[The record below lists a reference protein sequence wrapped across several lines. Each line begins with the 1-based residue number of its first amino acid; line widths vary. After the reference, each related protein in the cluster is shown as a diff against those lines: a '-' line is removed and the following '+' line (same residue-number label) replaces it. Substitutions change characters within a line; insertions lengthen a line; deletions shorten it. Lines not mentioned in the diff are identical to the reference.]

1 MASNRNGMEWSRRN
15 SPVQVEGGNLGVVAL
30 IVREVEVVGQR
41 LLLPRKP
48 VEMQIANERDQ
59 RWGCDIMKW
68 IETAGFCHQLNAFAW
83 GHFEFS
89 HVEPALLRAMC
100 QLNYLHERECYLKT
114 KKKKNEMFLYIYLKK
129 KKRRAEKEKGFHLN
143 CKWMAL

>member
-1 MASNRNGMEWSRRN
+1 MHSNAPGESSEWRRIGMEWSRRN

-59 RWGCDIMKW
+59 RWRCDIMK
-68 IETAGFCHQLNAFAW
+68 
-83 GHFEFS
+83 
-89 HVEPALLRAMC
+89 
-100 QLNYLHERECYLKT
+100 
-114 KKKKNEMFLYIYLKK
+114 
-129 KKRRAEKEKGFHLN
+129 
-143 CKWMAL
+143 